1 MYYGILC
8 SSPSDFV
15 DVSALRISTLLP
27 LFANGDFPFH
37 LQSIPKQLNT
47 NVIKGLVKRWQLL
60 WTDANFYE
68 TMISS
73 MKTSMLIEP
82 WKRSWSKHSII
93 QTHTIFYNIYIFYN
107 ILYIFYNIYRIIYI
121 HIILHCLHQSFAIS
135 EHRLRP
141 SWAFHG
147 GARRT
152 CSCALASDV
161 TLDEIEIDFT
171 WFYIWFY
178 IKDFND

>member
-93 QTHTIFYNIYIFYN
+93 QTHTIFYNIYIYS
-107 ILYIFYNIYRIIYI
+107 IIYYIYSTIYIELYIYILFYTAFTN
-121 HIILHCLHQSFAIS
+121 LLQSLSIGSGLVEPSMA
-135 EHRLRP
+135 ELGGPAAAPWLR
-141 SWAFHG
+141 
-147 GARRT
+147 
-152 CSCALASDV
+152 
-161 TLDEIEIDFT
+161 T
-171 WFYIWFY
+171 WHWTR
-178 IKDFND
+178 